1 MTYEIDLS
9 PEAIASIKALA
20 QKATPGPWIKENP
33 PEGDF
38 DDDATFITTEMR
50 QEKSRVELAKLEFTV
65 PYDEPDGFNVEQRA
79 NADFISGLH
88 PGVVLAMCE
97 EIERLRAEVGR
108 LEKEA
113 DWLALKASNKSCPSY
128 LWAQSRDCC
137 GSVGIPPDCVA
148 CWRDAARKAVE
159 EVCSK

>member
-9 PEAIASIKALA
+9 PETIASIKALA

-65 PYDEPDGFNVEQRA
+65 PYDDEPDGFNVEQRA

-88 PGVVLAMCE
+88 PGIVLAMCE
-97 EIERLRAEVGR
+97 EIERLRVEVGR

-113 DWLALKASNKSCPSY
+113 DWLAQCAANDG
-128 LWAQSRDCC
+128 WHGVRVSREFM
-137 GSVGIPPDCVA
+137 
-148 CWRDAARKAVE
+148 REQARKAVE